1 MARLFLTSLL
11 TGKELPDGCQL
22 ATPGLCAMHT
32 KIDES
37 DMVFVDTAGK
47 NKSIPMGDEE
57 EFDNAIHEEYF
68 QRGLVSELCPNVLM
82 VVGKMTR
89 AEQKNLRE
97 LCSQMKNS
105 ATNRKEGVGAI
116 IFIVHNWRDVSTQA
130 GFNDNLE
137 EICSLFN
144 AGGTNEAG
152 AHSVL
157 TTPGIKIKR
166 EGKVGKIVKADGS
179 FVHIQWEDTDHG
191 KINQVTPFTQ
201 DEWRKLV
208 DNRLIEQADKK
219 KATFERMVK
228 AVRFAKSGRNRPDCN
243 DDEDSLEEDD
253 SDGKDPNGT
262 QISPDTLP
270 KVPDSVDTHS
280 CASEVSGVRE
290 PASAGG
296 AGWAP
301 WTSLTSNK
309 KKRLR
314 RRVGKREVTMISGF
328 MDGVEQRHFFLAK
341 HSGDLKNDINLPTI
355 ELLKN
360 SLVHGTVR
368 TTGSEKNTGQF
379 NYVQQFCEAVE
390 KVAPKF
396 FKVPGQPA
404 QPVRLTVTKPRICL
418 ATNNKSSKAKDAK
431 AGSNTQEAD
440 SKRLEAK
447 SLALAIAP
455 EQFYDVVMRAALDKD
470 FRDFNQQGI
479 ECRVQSKHLHED
491 VQKQPWAN
499 ATFRLRLSPS
509 AAKFTPNVHHAEAE
523 VLPPV
528 LPAGVPLHSICING
542 MSCPYKV
549 FQHVGAENDAGTCM
563 RKKWQIDVPG
573 FGHVNNLNEEVPR
586 LRLRDIKAAG
596 GMGEARVELHTQHL
610 KSPEIVSTW
619 SDITHDEKP
628 PVNKQDCFTFPVG
641 FNFDSRNI
649 RVEQA
654 NGLLTFEV
662 MTQDQEEDD

>member
-1 MARLFLTSLL
+1 VARLFLTSLL
-11 TGKELPDGCQL
+11 SGKELPDGCQL
-22 ATPGLCAMHT
+22 ATPGLCAMHA

-57 EFDNAIHEEYF
+57 EFDAAIHEEFF

-116 IFIVHNWRDVSTQA
+116 IFIVHNWRDVSTLA

-137 EICSLFN
+137 EVCSLFN

-157 TTPGIKIKR
+157 TTPGIKIKK
-166 EGKVGKIVKADGS
+166 EGKVGKVVKADGS

-191 KINQVTPFTQ
+191 KINHVTPFTQ
-201 DEWRKLV
+201 DEWRQLV

-228 AVRFAKSGRNRPDCN
+228 AVRFAKSGRNRPGC
-243 DDEDSLEEDD
+243 DDADDSLEEDN
-253 SDGKDPNGT
+253 SDGKDPDGT

-280 CASEVSGVRE
+280 
-290 PASAGG
+290 SAPE
-296 AGWAP
+296 A
-301 WTSLTSNK
+301 NK
-309 KKRLR
+309 KKRQR
-314 RRVGKREVTMISGF
+314 RRGGRRQVTMISGF
-328 MDGVEQRHFFLAK
+328 MDGVEQRHFFLAE
-341 HSGDLKNDINLPTI
+341 HSGNLKDDINLPTI

-368 TTGSEKNTGQF
+368 TTGSEKNTGEF

-396 FKVPGQPA
+396 FKVPGQPS
-404 QPVRLTVTKPRICL
+404 QPVRLTVTKPRIFL

-431 AGSNTQEAD
+431 AGSTTQEAD
-440 SKRLEAK
+440 SKRLAGK

-491 VQKQPWAN
+491 VQKQPGAN

-523 VLPPV
+523 VLSPSLPP
-528 LPAGVPLHSICING
+528 GVPTHSICING

-549 FQHVGAENDAGTCM
+549 FQHVGAENDDGTCM
-563 RKKWQIDVPG
+563 RKKWQINVPG
-573 FGHVNNLNEEVPR
+573 FGHVNNLNEEVPKPK
-586 LRLRDIKAAG
+586 LRDIKAAS

-649 RVEQA
+649 HVEQA

-662 MTQDQEEDD
+662 RTWQEEDD